1 MLKKSDYA
9 VLLYGKK
16 MFSLVN
22 LYTIALTNKKMLS
35 NEKRLFKYF
44 YVKFKLLLNLNR
56 FLILHYARN
65 VLSSHE
71 INTNYYETYIFLSI
85 LLGCSNYNECAES
98 GCSEKILRQMP

>member
-35 NEKRLFKYF
+35 NEKRLFNYF
-44 YVKFKLLLNLNR
+44 CVKFKLLLNLNR
-56 FLILHYARN
+56 FLILHYA
-65 VLSSHE
+65 
-71 INTNYYETYIFLSI
+71 
-85 LLGCSNYNECAES
+85 
-98 GCSEKILRQMP
+98 